1 MHTDPI
7 IQAAVA
13 GQPAA
18 PPPAPAILQR
28 EGAVQAQ
35 EAAVQARVAD
45 AEEAAQAAAQRAA
58 EAAGGARTFRIERDG
73 KVVTVG
79 PEGVVVTSAQPG
91 MTAPI
96 PVVPQEAVVIS
107 IAFFVMVVLVVIG
120 WPIARA
126 IARRMDR
133 QTAGPARGG
142 TDNGDQLRRIEQ
154 AVEAMAIEVERVSE
168 NQRFVTRLLSER
180 RPDEALLA
188 SADEAPVAAR
198 ASSTPPAA
206 R

>member
-1 MHTDPI
+1 MHVEPI
-7 IQAAVA
+7 VQAAVA

-18 PPPAPAILQR
+18 PPPPAAVAQR
-28 EGAVQAQ
+28 D
-35 EAAVQARVAD
+35 AAVQARQAVQEARQ
-45 AEEAAQAAAQRAA
+45 AAQQAAQD
-58 EAAGGARTFRIERDG
+58 AGRTFRIEKDG
-73 KVVTVG
+73 KLVTVG
-79 PEGVVVTSAQPG
+79 PEGVVVTTLQPG
-91 MTAPI
+91 ITPPA
-96 PVVPQEAVVIS
+96 PVVPQEAVAIS

-133 QTAGPARGG
+133 ATAAPPRAGA
-142 TDNGDQLRRIEQ
+142 DNADQLRRIEQ

-168 NQRFVTRLLSER
+168 NQRFVTRLLSEG

-188 SADEAPVAAR
+188 PAGGQR
-198 ASSTPPAA
+198 ATTRSPSEPPPA

>member
-1 MHTDPI
+1 MHVEPI

-18 PPPAPAILQR
+18 PPPVAVVLQ
-28 EGAVQAQ
+28 Q
-35 EAAVQARVAD
+35 EAAAQVAREAAITARMAAQD
-45 AEEAAQAAAQRAA
+45 AAQATQ
-58 EAAGGARTFRIERDG
+58 EGAGGARTFRIERDG

-91 MTAPI
+91 MAAPI

-133 QTAGPARGG
+133 QTAAPARGG

-168 NQRFVTRLLSER
+168 NQRFVTRLLAEG
-180 RPDEALLA
+180 RPDEALVA
-188 SADEAPVAAR
+188 SAGEARAPAR
-198 ASSTPPAA
+198 ASSEPPPA